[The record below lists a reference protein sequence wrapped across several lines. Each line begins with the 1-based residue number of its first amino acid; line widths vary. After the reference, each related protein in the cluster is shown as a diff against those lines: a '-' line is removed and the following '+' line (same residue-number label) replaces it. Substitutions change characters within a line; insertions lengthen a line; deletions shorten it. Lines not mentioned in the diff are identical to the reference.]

1 MTTLVLEHLQHA
13 NSVSP
18 DLTVSPTGNI
28 GIGTANPSTTSS
40 GYDGGSLHIHNDGTG
55 SSIRLTNSTTGTGTS
70 EGMLISKWND
80 SKTYFTNFD
89 NGANT
94 VFTQS
99 NSSGTLI
106 TTLVMD
112 GDGKVGIGTSTP
124 SSKLEVYGASPG
136 ATMYVNHNYAW
147 TAANL
152 SEFSNSPFVINSRTG
167 GAQLRTSGST
177 TDVRLQAIDGGVTTA
192 KDLLLNPF
200 GGKVSVGGS
209 ASTITSKFTVGNP
222 ATAHTPG
229 YQENMAQIYAVAD
242 GSTYDGRHYLNF
254 FHDDNNRDSS
264 GDPTVWGMA
273 FGYDNN
279 TRGGIQYDHKGI
291 ERMTLWSSYGDMH
304 FKVGPRSANLKAHE
318 ISNSAMEITHDGEIL
333 KPLNPAFQAYR
344 NQSSWVVS
352 ASSVFV
358 FNNTVHN
365 RGGHYN
371 TSNGRFT
378 APKDGIYQFNF
389 HTIYTTNAGNDW
401 ISIRRNGA
409 RINGGDFHFSTDPGS
424 SWDTIGGALNLY
436 LNSGDYIEMYAGTE
450 HTYHGGNWSNFSGYL
465 VG

>member
-152 SEFSNSPFVINSRTG
+152 SEFSN
-167 GAQLRTSGST
+167 
-177 TDVRLQAIDGGVTTA
+177 
-192 KDLLLNPF
+192 
-200 GGKVSVGGS
+200 
-209 ASTITSKFTVGNP
+209 
-222 ATAHTPG
+222 
-229 YQENMAQIYAVAD
+229 
-242 GSTYDGRHYLNF
+242 
-254 FHDDNNRDSS
+254 
-264 GDPTVWGMA
+264 
-273 FGYDNN
+273 
-279 TRGGIQYDHKGI
+279 
-291 ERMTLWSSYGDMH
+291 
-304 FKVGPRSANLKAHE
+304 
-318 ISNSAMEITHDGEIL
+318 
-333 KPLNPAFQAYR
+333 
-344 NQSSWVVS
+344 
-352 ASSVFV
+352 
-358 FNNTVHN
+358 
-365 RGGHYN
+365 
-371 TSNGRFT
+371 
-378 APKDGIYQFNF
+378 
-389 HTIYTTNAGNDW
+389 
-401 ISIRRNGA
+401 
-409 RINGGDFHFSTDPGS
+409 
-424 SWDTIGGALNLY
+424 
-436 LNSGDYIEMYAGTE
+436 
-450 HTYHGGNWSNFSGYL
+450 
-465 VG
+465 